1 MFEFV
6 GHPLSFSDNVNHLGH
21 ILHYTLEDTSDVTR
35 VISDMCRKANYLLHV
50 FAGCDPLVK
59 TKLIVSHCLSLYG
72 CVLWRFDCKK
82 IKSLEIALNNILRK
96 IWRLPRRCHT
106 GILHCVANINSVYNL
121 VTSRFSTFLSR
132 ALKSDSLLIRTIYQW
147 SCNRAFTA
155 PGFNSLHKHNF
166 VKVYTCDDR
175 ICANYIRDIRLGKLL
190 FESSDTL
197 NTVLYSVCCD

>member
-1 MFEFV
+1 MSIIWGTFCTTLLKT
-6 GHPLSFSDNVNHLGH
+6 PLMSLG
-21 ILHYTLEDTSDVTR
+21 LSLT
-35 VISDMCRKANYLLHV
+35 CRKANYLLHV

-82 IKSLEIALNNILRK
+82 IKSLEIALNNILQK
-96 IWRLPRRCHT
+96 IRRLPRRCHT

-132 ALKSDSLLIRTIYQW
+132 ALNSDSLLIRTIYQW
-147 SCNRAFTA
+147 PCNRAFTA
-155 PGFNSLHKHNF
+155 PGFNSLHKHNY
-166 VKVYTCDDR
+166 VKVYSCDDR
-175 ICANYIRDIRLGKLL
+175 ICTDYIRDIRLGKLL